1 MRDFGNNSRVSS
13 DWGKYEMSMDNED
26 FAEYVEKY
34 ARSRGISEE
43 EAKKHKIVEEYRKYI
58 DDNERLSVPVHS

>member
-1 MRDFGNNSRVSS
+1 MAKIDEL
-13 DWGKYEMSMDNED
+13 K
-26 FAEYVEKY
+26 EYITRY

>member
-1 MRDFGNNSRVSS
+1 
-13 DWGKYEMSMDNED
+13 MSMDNED